1 MVGGEG
7 GPDLVVGHD
16 RQVDEE
22 SEDTSTNEVPEPDC
36 NEEHHRP
43 AMRERRRRPRLTPGS
58 ELHESPRLDCEER
71 QWDNLRSRE
80 EGADGHVRARGARE
94 VQVVH
99 GAEHPTGRVEDDVH
113 VDDTQRHLLADDTE
127 HDEDVRHHDGG
138 EELEEVL
145 DPEMDHPETPELG
158 YRQLSVRPGEE
169 THSVE
174 HWDRQGRE
182 EKHPRHIADRFG
194 PHPGTHGT
202 PNNEHPQEHAKGEQ
216 ELEHLRQVDV
226 LPLLAEDRTLGPRD
240 SIDR

>member
-7 GPDLVVGHD
+7 GADLVVGHD

-22 SEDTSTNEVPEPDC
+22 SEDTSTDEVPEPDC

-43 AMRERRRRPRLTPGS
+43 AMRERRRRSRLTPGS

-138 EELEEVL
+138 EKLEEIL
-145 DPEMDHPETPELG
+145 DPEMDHPETPELSH
-158 YRQLSVRPGEE
+158 RELSVRPGEE
-169 THSVE
+169 THGVE
-174 HWDRQGRE
+174 HRDR
-182 EKHPRHIADRFG
+182 
-194 PHPGTHGT
+194 
-202 PNNEHPQEHAKGEQ
+202 
-216 ELEHLRQVDV
+216 
-226 LPLLAEDRTLGPRD
+226 
-240 SIDR
+240 